1 MFYYERVDI
10 SEATDISQTS
20 AKTEWIIFG
29 IF

>member
-1 MFYYERVDI
+1 MFYYEKIDI
-10 SEATDISQTS
+10 SEATDISQTR